1 MKRIFQFCIVML
13 VALPAIGKPLSIN
26 FETMMSKSKSIL
38 IGTYLGEYVAG
49 KTYHIEVD
57 SVVKGQNKT
66 RIIAVNKAKG
76 VPRLNPGTK
85 VMAFINDQD
94 QWEWLGL
101 SDNFRTGVIRLSG
114 FYDLNAYDVYPDAI
128 SLVQMREFMST
139 GRYSGAV
146 EGNLRFW
153 SFEKHMYEHSDV
165 FFAVTYT
172 YFNCDSITTQ
182 YLAGG
187 LKLGAFPSVPDVY
200 FTGGSVLLTYD
211 DNAYR
216 PMQIGGKVD
225 SLKPNGRDYVANFEV
240 WQPMNLSLAQFS
252 RYTTDPSL
260 GQLCY
265 DMAILVNSRP
275 GEAVIGANRHPF
287 VYGEDEGDIGY
298 LMFGDRRIE
307 CTQFSIPTD
316 DQQGVIKFGTWSHTE
331 VEIQL
336 DEVSSRVDHDAIRSM
351 PGDRFVNLLKFT
363 ELSGEMFVYEN
374 GVRVSRG
381 KCFII
386 VEKTRFTDNANWDNN

>member
-1 MKRIFQFCIVML
+1 
-13 VALPAIGKPLSIN
+13 
-26 FETMMSKSKSIL
+26 MSKSKSIL

-66 RIIAVNKAKG
+66 GIIAVNKAKG

-101 SDNFRTGVIRLSG
+101 SDNFCTGVIRLSG

-153 SFEKHMYEHSDV
+153 SFEKHVYEHSDV
-165 FFAVTYT
+165 FFALTYT

-187 LKLGAFPSVPDVY
+187 LKLGAFPSLPDVY
-200 FTGGSVLLTYD
+200 FTGGSVILTYD

-216 PMQIGGKVD
+216 PMQIGGTVD

-287 VYGEDEGDIGY
+287 VYCEDEGDIGY

-316 DQQGVIKFGTWSHTE
+316 DQQGVIKFGSWSHTE

-351 PGDRFVNLLKFT
+351 PGDRFVNL
-363 ELSGEMFVYEN
+363 
-374 GVRVSRG
+374 G